1 MIRNIKETFPPKTG
15 MWKSFFLQD
24 PGYVKDVGDACCM
37 LQECTAVLF
46 IVVEDVKDTVDMYE
60 LQCRF

>member
-15 MWKSFFLQD
+15 MWKSSFLQD
-24 PGYVKDVGDACCM
+24 PGYVEDVEDACCM